1 MSKKA
6 MISQPMRGKT
16 REQIES
22 ERAEAVKM
30 LEAEGYEVVETVFD
44 FDKEKLAA
52 AGVVN
57 VPLYYLSKAIEA
69 MSKCE
74 LVYFAPGW
82 SDARGC
88 RVEYDAAM
96 RYGLQMECIGWEKTC
111 EEG

>member
-16 REQIES
+16 REQIEA
-22 ERAEAVKM
+22 ERAEAIKM
-30 LEAEGYEVVETVFD
+30 LEAEGYEVAETIFNFD
-44 FDKEKLAA
+44 EDAMAA

-57 VPLYYLSKAIEA
+57 TPLYYLSKSIEA
-69 MSKCE
+69 MSTCDA
-74 LVYFAPGW
+74 VYFCRGW

-88 RVEYDAAM
+88 WIEYKAA
-96 RYGLQMECIGWEKTC
+96 RWYGLTLFFPPEP

>member
-1 MSKKA
+1 

-22 ERAEAVKM
+22 ERAKAVEM
-30 LEAEGYEVVETVFD
+30 LEAVGYEVVETVFD

-57 VPLYYLSKAIEA
+57 VPLYYLSKSIEA

-74 LVYFAPGW
+74 LAYFAPGW

-88 RVEYDAAM
+88 HVEYDAAM
-96 RYGLQMECIGWEKTC
+96 RK
-111 EEG
+111 